1 MSSRRDF
8 MKSMVALGALD
19 IVVPASA
26 HGNEPVAE
34 VASGAKDRRYWTSVM
49 ERLAEPVLSHL
60 AKGEL
65 KQVMPVETSG
75 DVAARSTCTHL
86 EAFGRLMAGLAPW
99 LAADVPEAEVPGQRR
114 YRELALASLDMATN
128 PESPDF
134 LNFREG
140 GQPLVDTA
148 FLAQGLLRAPKVFL
162 EPMTDRL
169 RKQLVNALVS
179 SRVIQPS
186 PSNWVMF
193 AAMVEA
199 LLFELGEET
208 DEARLESCL
217 RMMLQWYKGDGMYGD
232 GEFFR
237 FDYYNSF
244 VIQPM
249 LIDVLEVLNRHDPRY
264 QSVWETVVKRAQR
277 YAEIQERLIAP
288 DGTFPCVGRSMA
300 YRFGALQTLSQVA
313 LMRLLPD
320 HVAPGQV
327 RAALTA
333 VICRMVEAPGTF
345 NENGWLQ
352 VGFCGHQ
359 PGMGEGYI
367 STGSL
372 YLCSVGLLPLG
383 LATSDAFWADPP
395 TPWTSQKVWSGEDM
409 PRDHALRDDPTPVE
423 VPTLTSRH
431 RA

>member
-1 MSSRRDF
+1 MNSRRDF

-19 IVVPASA
+19 LVVPPSA

-34 VASGAKDRRYWTSVM
+34 VTSGADDRRYWVSVM
-49 ERLAEPVLSHL
+49 ERLAEPVLSNL

-65 KQVMPVETSG
+65 KRVLPVETSG
-75 DVAARSTCTHL
+75 DMAARSTSTHL
-86 EAFGRLMAGLAPW
+86 EAFGRLMAGIAPW
-99 LAADVPEAEVPGQRR
+99 LAAEVPEDEVSRQRR

-134 LNFREG
+134 LNFCEG

-148 FLAQGLLRAPKVFL
+148 FLAQGLLRAPKALL

-169 RKQLVNALVS
+169 RKQLVNALIA

-186 PSNWVMF
+186 PSNWLMF

-208 DEARLESCL
+208 DEARLEACL
-217 RMMLQWYKGDGMYGD
+217 RMMLAWYKGDGMYGD
-232 GEFFR
+232 GEWFR

-249 LIDVLEVLNRHDPRY
+249 LIDVLEVLKRYDPRF
-264 QSVWETVVKRAQR
+264 QSVWETVVKRARR

-333 VICRMVEAPGTF
+333 VIRRMVEAPGTF
-345 NENGWLQ
+345 DENGWLQ

-383 LATSDAFWADPP
+383 LTTTDPFWADLSA
-395 TPWTSQKVWSGEDM
+395 PWTSQRVWSGEDI
-409 PRDHALRDDPTPVE
+409 PRDHALRDDSTPIE
-423 VPTLTSRH
+423 VPTLTSRR